1 MNRPATSTR
10 PRYAAWLLVVVY
22 WLSLPSVMPVT
33 VGLLAT
39 VASGHEVEFGLE
51 DGHFDLVLH
60 HDDDDHDHEHND
72 HKLDEHGHEHGEL
85 AKLLTGIAAHDDDG
99 DHVLRFATS
108 DEASG
113 LSSTSFNLSPVPAIC
128 VPWKSIVCLPTRPAC
143 ESMQRHA
150 ARPPP
155 LASMGMLCLRTTVLV
170 V

>member
-1 MNRPATSTR
+1 MNRASTSTL
-10 PRYAAWLLVVVY
+10 PRFAAWLLVVVY
-22 WLSLPSVMPVT
+22 WFSLPSVMPVT

-60 HDDDDHDHEHND
+60 HDDDDHDHEHD
-72 HKLDEHGHEHGEL
+72 HVHGEL
-85 AKLLTGIAAHDDDG
+85 AKLLTGITAHDDDG
-99 DHVLRFATS
+99 DHVLKFAAS
-108 DEASG
+108 DDASR

-128 VPWKSIVCLPTRPAC
+128 VPWESIAFLPELPAC
-143 ESMQRHA
+143 EAMQRHA